1 MKFNA
6 AAQGKKVML
15 INAKLNTLLAEKTF
29 SGEKLAEKFAQ
40 DMREFEQRGFL
51 TVAFVGEYSA
61 GKSTIISALTQR
73 RDIKISADIATDE
86 TTTYPWHGISV
97 IDTPGLWTERRD
109 HDYITLEAISRADLL
124 VYCLTYSLFDTTTL
138 ASFNHLSFE
147 KNFQSKMLL
156 LVNKMSAEAGDDDEK
171 VANYSTSLTDS
182 LHPHPLTNFPVFF
195 CDALDYIDGR
205 DNNDAAM
212 IELSRFDS
220 FIAGLNTFVANKGA
234 LARLDTPIRI
244 VFSYLDK
251 ASDMASRTGS
261 DDDAYT
267 QILSR
272 ISRSADRNRQSL
284 RLDVAS
290 ILIDL
295 EASITKIGRNLAQ
308 GVGENSHLEQDI
320 KKTEITIERLCEE
333 TKQKFQRAVELS
345 CKKLSDDIGS
355 DFDSPLMHSYLSYAE
370 RKMSHDGVQLS
381 HSSIEIKNNIEFLKK
396 IASAV
401 GTPIQK
407 LALSKTLKEG
417 VSSSGA
423 SVTGLATS
431 AQVSGS
437 LLHSGIYST
446 GKFIGV
452 NFKPWQAVNLAK
464 NIGNAVAVV
473 GVVLSVVSLFAD
485 IISEAEADENERKIS
500 EAKSELLNEYE
511 HVGSLITKSFNDAL
525 RKVEGDVFDQIDN
538 MVSGIR
544 VAHETNMASSNQ
556 VMAEIVT
563 IRTMAKTLLTEV
575 TLSLN

>member
-1 MKFNA
+1 
-6 AAQGKKVML
+6 
-15 INAKLNTLLAEKTF
+15 
-29 SGEKLAEKFAQ
+29 
-40 DMREFEQRGFL
+40 
-51 TVAFVGEYSA
+51 
-61 GKSTIISALTQR
+61 
-73 RDIKISADIATDE
+73 
-86 TTTYPWHGISV
+86 
-97 IDTPGLWTERRD
+97 
-109 HDYITLEAISRADLL
+109 
-124 VYCLTYSLFDTTTL
+124 
-138 ASFNHLSFE
+138 
-147 KNFQSKMLL
+147 

>member
-6 AAQGKKVML
+6 AAQGEKVML
-15 INAKLNTLLAEKTF
+15 ITTKLNTLLANSVF
-29 SGEKLAEKFAQ
+29 VGEKFGEKFAQ

-109 HDYITLEAISRADLL
+109 HDYVTLEAISRADLL

-138 ASFNHLSFE
+138 ASFNHLAFE

-171 VANYSTSLTDS
+171 IANYSMSLADS
-182 LHPHPLTNFPVFF
+182 LQPHLLTNFPVFF
-195 CDALDYIDGR
+195 CDALDYIEGR
-205 DNNDAAM
+205 DNSDSTL

-244 VFSYLDK
+244 IFSYLDK
-251 ASDMASRTGS
+251 ASDTASRTGS
-261 DDDAYT
+261 DDDAYS

-272 ISRSADRNRQSL
+272 ISRCADRNRQSL
-284 RLDVAS
+284 RLDVANV
-290 ILIDL
+290 LIDL

-320 KKTEITIERLCEE
+320 KKTETTIERLCEE
-333 TKQKFQRAVELS
+333 AKQKFQNAVELS

-355 DFDSPLMHSYLSYAE
+355 DFDSPLMHSYLNYAE

-381 HSSIEIKNNIEFLKK
+381 RASLEIKNNIEFLKK

-417 VSSSGA
+417 VSGGGA
-423 SVTGLATS
+423 TVTGLATS

-464 NIGNAVAVV
+464 NIGNAVVVV

-525 RKVEGDVFDQIDN
+525 RKVESDVFDQVDN

-544 VAHETNMASSNQ
+544 VAHETNMASSNH

-575 TLSLN
+575 TSSLN